1 MKPTTEIV
9 QKILSVL
16 SRGLTQ
22 GIGEREPGKMCVEAA
37 VCYAYG
43 LPHGDN
49 PPCVGE
55 EVRKFKIALNDSSYW
70 PDNMARAEGLK
81 RLAIA
86 QLGSNE
92 IDQEKFEEEVFKQ
105 NQLLVIPRTFDQIP
119 INERVPEHEELKE
132 FARNCFDIEKLREK
146 FKPYIHNYYYFYN
159 YYNYYNYNYYSY
171 YFYYHYYYT
180 PEQKHEF
187 LKLSAEAA
195 VQALITLKSPG
206 CEFLN
211 LIPS

>member
-55 EVRKFKIALNDSSYW
+55 EVRKFKINLNDSKFW
-70 PDNMARAEGLK
+70 PDNMARAVGLK

-92 IDQEKFEEEVFKQ
+92 IDQEKFKEEVFKQ
-105 NQLLVIPRTFDQIP
+105 SQLLVIPWTFDQIP
-119 INERVPEHEELKE
+119 INVRVPEHEELKE
-132 FARNCFDIEKLREK
+132 FARNCFDKERLREK
-146 FKPYIHNYYYFYN
+146 FKPYM
-159 YYNYYNYNYYSY
+159 YNYNYIYIY
-171 YFYYHYYYT
+171 IYIYMYNYNYNYHYYSYT
-180 PEQKHEF
+180 PEQKHEI

-195 VQALITLKSPG
+195 VQALIILKSPG